1 MLKELILNK
10 KTNNKKW
17 KIFRH
22 LTKKTQ
28 GYKEAY
34 EKMVSILSH
43 EGKAHLNHQL
53 SLRTN

>member
-1 MLKELILNK
+1 MLKELILDK

-22 LTKKTQ
+22 LTKKTH
-28 GYKEAY
+28 GYKAAD

-43 EGKAHLNHQL
+43 GERLL
-53 SLRTN
+53 